1 MLTYPA
7 KEVIES
13 IDEDLK
19 IWQDNLKHLLN
30 EKERNIQKMQRMFKA
45 FQTNLDEASQFFDGF
60 KPAKTPQE
68 M

>member
-1 MLTYPA
+1 MIKGEEHYEKMITYPA

-30 EKERNIQKMQRMFKA
+30 EKERNIQRMQRMFKA
-45 FQTNLDEASQFFDGF
+45 FQTNLDEAS
-60 KPAKTPQE
+60 
-68 M
+68 